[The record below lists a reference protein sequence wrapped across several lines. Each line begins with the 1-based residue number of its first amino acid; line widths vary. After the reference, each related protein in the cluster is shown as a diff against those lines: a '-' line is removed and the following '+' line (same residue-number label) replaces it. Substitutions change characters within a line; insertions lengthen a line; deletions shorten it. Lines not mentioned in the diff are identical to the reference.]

1 MFVDSFLFE
10 KHLNAHISK
19 GVLDYL
25 LKIYL
30 DIKNLLH
37 NFFKCR

>member
-10 KHLNAHISK
+10 KHSKAHISE

-30 DIKNLLH
+30 DIENLLH
-37 NFFKCR
+37 NLF